1 MNGIDRLAFGFH
13 ALSNR
18 EVNIS
23 IQYQQARIKIL
34 IAFEDEFR
42 AYRQTLAAA
51 IGIVRPDAEVV
62 TVEAHEV
69 RGVVERSGPDM
80 VICSL
85 PKDGDTNCVR
95 AWIELSLDPTRPTKV
110 RVDGEYSEIINPTL
124 DALLVIIDE
133 VEQLTRK
140 GDL

>member
-1 MNGIDRLAFGFH
+1 M
-13 ALSNR
+13 
-18 EVNIS
+18 NIS
-23 IQYQQARIKIL
+23 IQYQRTRIKIL
-34 IAFEDEFR
+34 VAIEDEFR

-51 IGIVRPDAEVV
+51 IRILRPDAEVV
-62 TVEAHEV
+62 TVETHEM
-69 RGVVERSGPDM
+69 RGVVERSGPDI

-95 AWIELSLDPTRPTKV
+95 AWVELSLDPTQPTKV
-110 RVDGEYSEIINPTL
+110 RVDGEYSEMINPTL

-133 VEQLTRK
+133 VEQLIRT